1 MSTAPGP
8 VPEPDVW
15 GNCWGKGIWRPQLTQ
30 HSDDPPVAQTSRV
43 AVAQLVMG
51 EMQAGEAVTLSL
63 LADGH
68 DPSRHR
74 DHTASISGWADTTRL
89 TFGGGGYYCVGV
101 ALAQP
106 RRSLPFRCRSNI
118 SHVYALI
125 RGMLLSIGQ
134 CQYSMD

>member
-74 DHTASISGWADTTRL
+74 DPHRFKYRVSRHDSSCLRWSRSLLRRRGTCA
-89 TFGGGGYYCVGV
+89 
-101 ALAQP
+101 P
-106 RRSLPFRCRSNI
+106 RRSLPFRCCSSV
-118 SHVYALI
+118 SHVCALI
-125 RGMLLSIGQ
+125 RGMLLSISQ
-134 CQYSMD
+134 C